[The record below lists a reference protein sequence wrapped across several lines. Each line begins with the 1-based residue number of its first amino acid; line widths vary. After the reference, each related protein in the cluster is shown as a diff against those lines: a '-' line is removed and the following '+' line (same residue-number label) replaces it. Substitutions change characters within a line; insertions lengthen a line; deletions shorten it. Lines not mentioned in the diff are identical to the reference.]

1 MDTSKRNFTDFDD
14 KQHFTGS
21 IDDTTGEY
29 HFPKLYHTDSS
40 ENIRKWEIKI
50 RLIKGSINEAKKA
63 TGIDWDVLKDNT
75 VKIKKSYLNGTD
87 IPDGTITQVW
97 VETGV
102 IGGKNTRHAPSYPS
116 MKNKG
121 RSNERNSLEQG
132 LVDARSVY
140 LKKIESG
147 FQIKSDFKN
156 VKLKKLSKK
165 NIKYFPMLVRNY
177 DDEKKHLKYP
187 LYVQPKLDGTRCVTY
202 LDLSPNK
209 NPTYK
214 NVIMYSRQK
223 KEYIGFDDIKKQL
236 LNILIDMWDFN
247 KNESIYIDGEFY
259 KHGLSLQTIS
269 GAVRNPNRANIK
281 KYQGI
286 QYWIFD
292 IFYPGNPNIP
302 FKARL
307 EILGEIFDLLDCN
320 LLVKVP
326 THTAKSELEQD
337 KIYKKYLKKKYEGV
351 IIRNFDSLY
360 LTDANKNSMKLRSKY
375 VLKRKMTYSDEFE
388 VVGFEQGKKGK
399 DKGAIIW
406 ILKAHDS
413 DKTFNSIPKNTTYE
427 ERYRSYKEVLTNDIF
442 KNKYKGRMMTIEF
455 EDLSKDNIPLR
466 SKSIGFREHL

>member
-1 MDTSKRNFTDFDD
+1 MDVSKRNFTDFKD
-14 KQHFTGS
+14 QQYFSGS

-29 HFPKLYHTDSS
+29 HFPELYHIDSS
-40 ENIRKWEIKI
+40 ENVRKWVIKI
-50 RLIKGSINEAKKA
+50 RLIKGSINEEKKI
-63 TGIDWDVLKDNT
+63 TGIDWDVLNDNT
-75 VKIKKSYLNGTD
+75 VKIKKSYLNGEP
-87 IPDGTITQVW
+87 IPDGTLTQLW

-102 IGGKNTRHAPSYPS
+102 VCGKTTRHAPSYPS

-132 LVDARSVY
+132 LVEARSLY

-147 FQIKSDFKN
+147 FQIKSEFKN
-156 VKLKKLSKK
+156 EKLKKISKK
-165 NIKYFPMLVRNY
+165 NIKYFPMLVSKY
-177 DDEKKHLKYP
+177 DDEKKNLKYP
-187 LYVQPKLDGTRCVTY
+187 LYVQPKIDGTRCITY
-202 LDLSPNK
+202 LNISPDK

-223 KEYIGFDDIKKQL
+223 KEYMGFDEIKKCL

-269 GAVRNPNRANIK
+269 GAVRNPNREDIK
-281 KYQGI
+281 EYKGI

-292 IFYPGNPNIP
+292 IFYPVNLTIP
-302 FKARL
+302 FDERL
-307 EILGEIFDLLDCN
+307 EILNEIFDLVECDLI
-320 LLVKVP
+320 VKVP
-326 THTAKSELEQD
+326 TDIAKSELEQD
-337 KIYKKYLKKKYEGV
+337 KLYQKYLKKKYEGL
-351 IIRNFDSLY
+351 IIRNSDSLY
-360 LTDANKNSMKLRSKY
+360 LTNANKNSMKLRSKY
-375 VLKRKMTYSDEFE
+375 VLKRKMKYSDEFE

-406 ILKAHDS
+406 ILKAHNS

-427 ERYRSYKEVLTNDIF
+427 ERYKLYEKVI
-442 KNKYKGRMMTIEF
+442 KNNTFNNEYKGRMMTIEF
-455 EDLSKDNIPLR
+455 EDLSKDGIPLR